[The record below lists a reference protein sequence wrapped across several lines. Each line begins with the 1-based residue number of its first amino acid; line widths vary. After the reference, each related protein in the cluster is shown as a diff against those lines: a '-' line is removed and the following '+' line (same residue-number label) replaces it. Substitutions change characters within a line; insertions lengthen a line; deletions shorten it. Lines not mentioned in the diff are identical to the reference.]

1 MGFGD
6 DYYTSSVI
14 LDVVNLVITLSIIG
28 VLFYLYISYAD
39 FQKKVKERLEEYNK
53 KKPSK

>member
-1 MGFGD
+1 MDFGD

-53 KKPSK
+53 RKPSK